1 MERHFASGKISPILD
16 YLFELRFLN
25 LELTNDRM
33 GVCYGLKFNQQQLS
47 VLLYLEIVA
56 LNGPEFNTIL

>member
-1 MERHFASGKISPILD
+1 MSFG
-16 YLFELRFLN
+16 
-25 LELTNDRM
+25 